1 MSDFARQIGP
11 IARRIGNMFA
21 RGIVSSSNAAPKMQT
36 LQLRLLPRSEAQM
49 VAIIVCKSHL
59 ELLARRDLKKLCAV
73 TGADED
79 MLRDAQALIVAL
91 EPKPGRQFARA
102 EANIII
108 AAAPVEIFSDPDFG
122 ASPVGAGEEAGVFSD
137 DMFFP

>member
-1 MSDFARQIGP
+1 MVAVNSGACSALAVGVS
-11 IARRIGNMFA
+11 GVCVE
-21 RGIVSSSNAAPKMQT
+21 VSSEA
-36 LQLRLLPRSEAQM
+36 LRAGCGVDGLL
-49 VAIIVCKSHL
+49 
-59 ELLARRDLKKLCAV
+59 
-73 TGADED
+73 
-79 MLRDAQALIVAL
+79 
-91 EPKPGRQFARA
+91 A

>member
-1 MSDFARQIGP
+1 VE
-11 IARRIGNMFA
+11 
-21 RGIVSSSNAAPKMQT
+21 VSSEA
-36 LQLRLLPRSEAQM
+36 LRAGCEGGLL
-49 VAIIVCKSHL
+49 
-59 ELLARRDLKKLCAV
+59 
-73 TGADED
+73 
-79 MLRDAQALIVAL
+79 
-91 EPKPGRQFARA
+91 A